1 MWKFSSEMENHKRIK
16 GERRKDSSSND
27 DSEES
32 SEDDA
37 NRFVTS
43 LPVIIEIKV
52 KPGRREQSSK
62 KQKRV
67 YSQPVVPLPEL
78 SVADFVQSEEEE
90 RDLWQIFERKPSDQ
104 YNKALRD
111 SLSHKLV
118 NVGPRGEPTS
128 SARSEIEKLRSL
140 LMNSDGSD
148 CDCQCGD
155 ELIATPSIQNPFFLP
170 ELSLPIHS
178 KCSTPQQSAEHDPL
192 DGKLFSKA
200 IEVTNSLDRG
210 RRELPAAL
218 DDSCLSTMHEPNE
231 KSATFQSA
239 KSKSSTWF
247 KSFEAPNKWIKS
259 SREADSRHEA
269 QADPQR
275 KQIKA
280 RDVRVPGVHNELRT
294 EKHPFPLKNRLSV
307 AAKDKQCERNQTT
320 APSVPPLSYKK
331 IADALRSANTLEKCR
346 LVEALQKVVANS

>member
-1 MWKFSSEMENHKRIK
+1 MENHKRIK
-16 GERRKDSSSND
+16 GERKKDSSSNG

-32 SEDDA
+32 SEDDG
-37 NRFVTS
+37 NSFVTS
-43 LPVIIEIKV
+43 LPVIIQIKV

-67 YSQPVVPLPEL
+67 FSQPVVPLPEL
-78 SVADFVQSEEEE
+78 SVADFAPSDEE

-111 SLSHKLV
+111 SLSHELV

-155 ELIATPSIQNPFFLP
+155 ELIAAPSTQNPFFLP
-170 ELSLPIHS
+170 ELSLPIQS
-178 KCSTPQQSAEHDPL
+178 KCSTPQQSAEHEPL
-192 DGKLFSKA
+192 DGKLFSKV
-200 IEVTNSLDRG
+200 IEVTNSLGSLDRERHEHPG
-210 RRELPAAL
+210 AL
-218 DDSCLSTMHEPNE
+218 DDSNLSTMHESNE

-247 KSFEAPNKWIKS
+247 KSFETPNKWIKS
-259 SREADSRHEA
+259 SKEADIRHEA
-269 QADPQR
+269 KTDPQR

-280 RDVRVPGVHNELRT
+280 RDVRVSGVHNDLRR
-294 EKHPFPLKNRLSV
+294 EKHSLPVKNRLLV
-307 AAKDKQCERNQTT
+307 AAKDKQCERNQVP

-331 IADALRSANTLEKCR
+331 IADALRSASTVEKCR
-346 LVEALQKVVANS
+346 LVEALQKVVANAK